1 MPLFNTAAGAYDGAL
16 RSIAPLDGIAP
27 LLLRL
32 IHAPVMMQAGWNKLV
47 GFEGTVYWFGNSL
60 GMPFPEL
67 MAALAMSAEL
77 GGGALLLIG
86 LGTRI
91 VAIPLM
97 VTMLVAALAV
107 HWDNG
112 WLVLSDSSSWLANDR
127 VMEAQGRG
135 HCHPARARRLPLAHG
150 ARQHHYPQQRHRV
163 RRDVLRDAP
172 VAALYRRRQVHQRG
186 RCDRSLVGGAKLRPA
201 HPTVGSNGDGAPGR
215 DAERPGPAPRTA

>member
-1 MPLFNTAAGAYDGAL
+1 MSLLNATARTYDGVL
-16 RSIAPLDGIAP
+16 RAITPLDGIAP

-32 IHAPVMMQAGWNKLV
+32 ILAPVMMQAGWNKLV

-91 VAIPLM
+91 VAVPLM
-97 VTMLVAALAV
+97 VTMLVAAFAV

-127 VMEAQGRG
+127 VMEAAERKAQAIAILREHGDYRWLTGRG
-135 HCHPARARRLPLAHG
+135 SITILNNGIEFAAMYFVMLLSLTFTGGGRFTSVDDVIARWRAGRR
-150 ARQHHYPQQRHRV
+150 
-163 RRDVLRDAP
+163 
-172 VAALYRRRQVHQRG
+172 
-186 RCDRSLVGGAKLRPA
+186 
-201 HPTVGSNGDGAPGR
+201 
-215 DAERPGPAPRTA
+215 